1 MAPEEQK
8 EERRKSKR
16 VTINDKGKIKL
27 PNDSISGDFEYV
39 LPAELRQYQTEAKK
53 RLREEI
59 IEEEDEDE
67 Q

>member
-1 MAPEEQK
+1 LAPEEQK